1 MKKRV
6 VIIDGLNTY
15 LRNYIVNPSL
25 STNGDPIGGLKGFL
39 GSLQKLSRELK
50 PDQIIIAW
58 DGPGGSQR
66 RKAINKKYK
75 EGRKPIRLNRSV
87 KLLTEEQNIVNKV
100 WQQTRLHEYLNEM
113 PVSQILLDGI
123 EADYIIAQICNEMP
137 SDDIE
142 KVIISSDKDFI
153 QRCDQA
159 TVLYRPIQNKVLNKK
174 TVIEEYKIS
183 PNWFA
188 LARAITGDKSDNLA
202 GVGGVGLKTIARRFP
217 FFSDPDKA
225 SCFYQLFEHCRENVD
240 GPKVYKTVLEKREL
254 VEENYKLMQLY
265 APTIS
270 PQNKGRIRSAI
281 FDMEHQF
288 NKTGV
293 VKMMIQDGF
302 GATDWTGLFGTFR
315 KIVVDNKSEKC

>member
-6 VIIDGLNTY
+6 MIIDGLNTY

-50 PDQIIIAW
+50 PDQIIVAW

-66 RKAINKKYK
+66 RKTVNKNYK

-87 KLLTEEQNIVNKV
+87 KLLSEEENVKNKI

-113 PVSQILLDGI
+113 PVSQILIEGI
-123 EADYIIAQICNEMP
+123 EADDIIAQICNEMYVG
-137 SDDIE
+137 DYE
-142 KVIISSDKDFI
+142 KVIVSSDKDFI
-153 QRCDQA
+153 QRCDNS
-159 TVLYRPIQNKVLNKK
+159 TVLYRPIQKKVLNKN
-174 TVIEEYKIS
+174 TVIDEYKIS

-217 FFSDPDKA
+217 FFNEPHKA
-225 SCFYQLFEHCRENVD
+225 SCFYQLYEHCRENLD
-240 GPKVYKTVLEKREL
+240 GPKVYKTVLENKDLIES
-254 VEENYKLMQLY
+254 NYKLMQLY

-270 PQNKGRIRSAI
+270 PQNKAKIRSAV
-281 FDMEHQF
+281 FDLEPEF

-293 VKMMIQDGF
+293 LAMMIQDGF
-302 GATDWTGLFGTFR
+302 GQTDWSDLFATFR
-315 KIVVDNKSEKC
+315 KIVVDNKSER

>member
-6 VIIDGLNTY
+6 MIIDGLNTY

-50 PDQIIIAW
+50 PDQIIVAW

-66 RKAINKKYK
+66 RKTVNKNYK

-87 KLLTEEQNIVNKV
+87 KLLTEEENVKNKI

-113 PVSQILLDGI
+113 PVSQILIEGI
-123 EADYIIAQICNEMP
+123 EADDIIAQICNEMYVG
-137 SDDIE
+137 DYE
-142 KVIISSDKDFI
+142 KVIVSSDKDFI
-153 QRCDQA
+153 QRCDNS
-159 TVLYRPIQNKVLNKK
+159 TVLYRPIQKKVLNKN
-174 TVIEEYKIS
+174 TVIDEYKIS

-217 FFSDPDKA
+217 FFNEPHKA
-225 SCFYQLFEHCRENVD
+225 SCFYQLYEHCRENLD
-240 GPKVYKTVLEKREL
+240 GPKVYKTVLENKDLIES
-254 VEENYKLMQLY
+254 NYKLMQLY
-265 APTIS
+265 APAIS
-270 PQNKGRIRSAI
+270 PQNKAKIRSAV
-281 FDMEHQF
+281 FDLEPEF

-293 VKMMIQDGF
+293 LAMMIQDGF
-302 GATDWTGLFGTFR
+302 GQTDWSDLFATFR
-315 KIVVDNKSEKC
+315 KIVVDNKSER

>member
-1 MKKRV
+1 M
-6 VIIDGLNTY
+6 IIDGLNTY

-50 PDQIIIAW
+50 PDQIIVAW

-66 RKAINKKYK
+66 RKTVNKNYK

-87 KLLTEEQNIVNKV
+87 KLLTEEENVKNKI

-113 PVSQILLDGI
+113 PVSQILIEGI
-123 EADYIIAQICNEMP
+123 EADDIIAQICNEMYVG
-137 SDDIE
+137 DYE
-142 KVIISSDKDFI
+142 KVIVSSDKDFI
-153 QRCDQA
+153 QRCDNS
-159 TVLYRPIQNKVLNKK
+159 TVLYRPIQKKVLNKN
-174 TVIEEYKIS
+174 TVIDEYKIS

-217 FFSDPDKA
+217 FFSDPHRA
-225 SCFYQLFEHCRENVD
+225 SCFYQLYEHCRENID
-240 GPKVYKTVLEKREL
+240 GPKVYKTVLENKDL
-254 VEENYKLMQLY
+254 VESNYKLMQLY

-270 PQNKGRIRSAI
+270 PQNKAKIRSAV
-281 FDMEHQF
+281 FDLEPEF

-293 VKMMIQDGF
+293 LAMMIQDGF
-302 GATDWTGLFGTFR
+302 GQTDWSDLFATFR
-315 KIVVDNKSEKC
+315 KIVVDNKSER

>member
-6 VIIDGLNTY
+6 MIIDGLNTY

-50 PDQIIIAW
+50 PDQIIVAW

-66 RKAINKKYK
+66 RKTVNKNYK

-87 KLLTEEQNIVNKV
+87 KLLTEEENVKNKI

-113 PVSQILLDGI
+113 PVSQILLEGI
-123 EADYIIAQICNEMP
+123 EADDIIAQICNEMYVGEY
-137 SDDIE
+137 E
-142 KVIISSDKDFI
+142 KVIVSSDKDFI
-153 QRCDQA
+153 QRCDNS
-159 TVLYRPIQNKVLNKK
+159 TVLYRPIQKKVLNKNS
-174 TVIEEYKIS
+174 VIDEYKIS

-217 FFSDPDKA
+217 FFNDPHRA
-225 SCFYQLFEHCRENVD
+225 SCFYQLYEHCRENID
-240 GPKVYKTVLEKREL
+240 
-254 VEENYKLMQLY
+254 
-265 APTIS
+265 
-270 PQNKGRIRSAI
+270 
-281 FDMEHQF
+281 
-288 NKTGV
+288 
-293 VKMMIQDGF
+293 
-302 GATDWTGLFGTFR
+302 
-315 KIVVDNKSEKC
+315 

>member
-6 VIIDGLNTY
+6 MIIDGLNTY

-50 PDQIIIAW
+50 PDQIIVAW

-66 RKAINKKYK
+66 RKTVNKNYK

-87 KLLTEEQNIVNKV
+87 KLLTEEENVKNKI

-113 PVSQILLDGI
+113 PVSQILLEGI
-123 EADYIIAQICNEMP
+123 EADDIIAQICNEMYVGEY
-137 SDDIE
+137 E
-142 KVIISSDKDFI
+142 KVIVSSDKDFI
-153 QRCDQA
+153 QRCDNS
-159 TVLYRPIQNKVLNKK
+159 TVLYRPIQKKVLNKNS
-174 TVIEEYKIS
+174 VIDEYKIS

-188 LARAITGDKSDNLA
+188 LARAITGDQSDNLA

-217 FFSDPDKA
+217 FFNEPHKA
-225 SCFYQLFEHCRENVD
+225 SCFYQLYEHCRENLD
-240 GPKVYKTVLEKREL
+240 GPKVYKNVLENKDLIES
-254 VEENYKLMQLY
+254 NYKLMQLY

-270 PQNKGRIRSAI
+270 PQNKAKIRSAV
-281 FDMEHQF
+281 FDLEPEF

-293 VKMMIQDGF
+293 LAMMIQDGF
-302 GATDWTGLFGTFR
+302 GQTDWSDLFATFR
-315 KIVVDNKSEKC
+315 KIVVDNKSER

>member
-1 MKKRV
+1 M
-6 VIIDGLNTY
+6 IIDGLNTY

-50 PDQIIIAW
+50 PDQIIVAW

-66 RKAINKKYK
+66 RKTVNKNYK

-87 KLLTEEQNIVNKV
+87 KLLSEEENVKNKI

-113 PVSQILLDGI
+113 PVSQILIEGI
-123 EADYIIAQICNEMP
+123 EADDIIAQICNEMYVG
-137 SDDIE
+137 DYE
-142 KVIISSDKDFI
+142 KVIVSSDKDFI
-153 QRCDQA
+153 QRCDNS
-159 TVLYRPIQNKVLNKK
+159 TVLYRPIQKKVLNKN
-174 TVIEEYKIS
+174 TVIDEYKIS

-217 FFSDPDKA
+217 FFNEPHKA
-225 SCFYQLFEHCRENVD
+225 SCFYQLYEHCRENID
-240 GPKVYKTVLEKREL
+240 GPKVYKTVLENKDLIES
-254 VEENYKLMQLY
+254 NYKLMQLY

-270 PQNKGRIRSAI
+270 PQNKAKIRSAV
-281 FDMEHQF
+281 FDLEPEF

-293 VKMMIQDGF
+293 LAMMIQDGF
-302 GATDWTGLFGTFR
+302 GQTDWSDLFATFR
-315 KIVVDNKSEKC
+315 KIVVDNKSER

>member
-6 VIIDGLNTY
+6 MIIDGLNTY

-50 PDQIIIAW
+50 PDQIIVAW

-66 RKAINKKYK
+66 RKTVNKNYK

-87 KLLTEEQNIVNKV
+87 KLLTEEENVKNKI

-113 PVSQILLDGI
+113 PVSQILIEGI
-123 EADYIIAQICNEMP
+123 EADDIIAQICNEMYVG
-137 SDDIE
+137 DYE
-142 KVIISSDKDFI
+142 KVIVSSDKDFI
-153 QRCDQA
+153 QRCDNS
-159 TVLYRPIQNKVLNKK
+159 TVLYRPIQKKVLNKN
-174 TVIEEYKIS
+174 TVIDEYKIS

-217 FFSDPDKA
+217 FFSDPHRA
-225 SCFYQLFEHCRENVD
+225 SCFYQLYEHCRENID
-240 GPKVYKTVLEKREL
+240 GPKVYKTVLENKDL
-254 VEENYKLMQLY
+254 VESNYKLMQLY
-265 APTIS
+265 TPSIS
-270 PQNKGRIRSAI
+270 PQNKAKIRSAV
-281 FDMEHQF
+281 FDLEPEF

-293 VKMMIQDGF
+293 LAMMIQDGF
-302 GATDWTGLFGTFR
+302 GQTDWSDLFATFR
-315 KIVVDNKSEKC
+315 KIVVDNKSER

>member
-1 MKKRV
+1 M
-6 VIIDGLNTY
+6 IIDGLNTY

-50 PDQIIIAW
+50 PDQIIVAW

-66 RKAINKKYK
+66 RKTVNKNYK

-87 KLLTEEQNIVNKV
+87 KLLSEEENVKNKI

-113 PVSQILLDGI
+113 PVSQILIEGI
-123 EADYIIAQICNEMP
+123 EADDIIAQICNEMYVG
-137 SDDIE
+137 DYE
-142 KVIISSDKDFI
+142 KVIVSSDKDFI
-153 QRCDQA
+153 QRCDNS
-159 TVLYRPIQNKVLNKK
+159 TVLYRPIQKKVLNKN
-174 TVIEEYKIS
+174 TVIDEYKIS

-217 FFSDPDKA
+217 FFSDPHRA
-225 SCFYQLFEHCRENVD
+225 SCFYQLYEHCRENID
-240 GPKVYKTVLEKREL
+240 GPKVYKTVLENKDL
-254 VEENYKLMQLY
+254 VESNYKLMQLY
-265 APTIS
+265 TPAIS
-270 PQNKGRIRSAI
+270 PQNKAKIRSAV
-281 FDMEHQF
+281 FDLEPEF

-293 VKMMIQDGF
+293 LAMMIQDGF
-302 GATDWTGLFGTFR
+302 GQTDWSDLFATFR
-315 KIVVDNKSEKC
+315 KIVVDNKSER

>member
-1 MKKRV
+1 M
-6 VIIDGLNTY
+6 IIDGLNTY

-50 PDQIIIAW
+50 PDQIIVAW

-66 RKAINKKYK
+66 RKTVNKNYK

-87 KLLTEEQNIVNKV
+87 KLLTEEENVKNKI

-113 PVSQILLDGI
+113 PVSQILIEGI
-123 EADYIIAQICNEMP
+123 EADDIIAQICNEMYVG
-137 SDDIE
+137 DYE
-142 KVIISSDKDFI
+142 KVIVSSDKDFI
-153 QRCDQA
+153 QRCDNS
-159 TVLYRPIQNKVLNKK
+159 TVLYRPIQKKVLNKN
-174 TVIEEYKIS
+174 TVIDEYKIS

-217 FFSDPDKA
+217 FFSDPHRA
-225 SCFYQLFEHCRENVD
+225 SCFYQLYEHCRENID
-240 GPKVYKTVLEKREL
+240 GPKVYKTVLENKDLIES
-254 VEENYKLMQLY
+254 NYKLMQLY

-270 PQNKGRIRSAI
+270 PQNKAKIRSAV
-281 FDMEHQF
+281 FDLEPEF

-293 VKMMIQDGF
+293 LAMMIQDGF
-302 GATDWTGLFGTFR
+302 GQTDWSDLFATFR
-315 KIVVDNKSEKC
+315 KIVVDNKSER

>member
-6 VIIDGLNTY
+6 MIIDGLNTY

-50 PDQIIIAW
+50 PDQIIVAW

-66 RKAINKKYK
+66 RKTVNKNYK

-87 KLLTEEQNIVNKV
+87 KLLTEEENVKNKI

-113 PVSQILLDGI
+113 PVSQILIEGI
-123 EADYIIAQICNEMP
+123 EADDIIAQICNEMYVG
-137 SDDIE
+137 DYE
-142 KVIISSDKDFI
+142 KVIVSSDKDFI
-153 QRCDQA
+153 QRCDNS
-159 TVLYRPIQNKVLNKK
+159 TVLYRPIQKKVLNKN
-174 TVIEEYKIS
+174 TVIDEYKIS

-217 FFSDPDKA
+217 FFSDPHRA
-225 SCFYQLFEHCRENVD
+225 SCFYQLYEHCRENLD
-240 GPKVYKTVLEKREL
+240 GPKVYKTVLENKDLIES
-254 VEENYKLMQLY
+254 NYKLMQLY

-270 PQNKGRIRSAI
+270 PQNKAKIRSAV
-281 FDMEHQF
+281 FDLEPEF

-293 VKMMIQDGF
+293 LAMMIQDGF
-302 GATDWTGLFGTFR
+302 GQTDWSDLFATFR
-315 KIVVDNKSEKC
+315 KIVVDNKSER

>member
-1 MKKRV
+1 M
-6 VIIDGLNTY
+6 IIDGLNTY

-50 PDQIIIAW
+50 PDQIIVAW

-66 RKAINKKYK
+66 RKTVNKNYK

-87 KLLTEEQNIVNKV
+87 KLLSEEENVKNKI

-113 PVSQILLDGI
+113 PVSQILIEGI
-123 EADYIIAQICNEMP
+123 EADDIIAQICNEMYVG
-137 SDDIE
+137 DYE
-142 KVIISSDKDFI
+142 KVIVSSDKDFI
-153 QRCDQA
+153 QRCDNS
-159 TVLYRPIQNKVLNKK
+159 TVLYRPIQKKVLNKN
-174 TVIEEYKIS
+174 TVIDEYKIS

-217 FFSDPDKA
+217 FFSDPHRA
-225 SCFYQLFEHCRENVD
+225 SCFYQLYEHCRENID
-240 GPKVYKTVLEKREL
+240 GPKVYKTVLENKDLIES
-254 VEENYKLMQLY
+254 NYKLMQLY

-270 PQNKGRIRSAI
+270 PQNKAKIRSAV
-281 FDMEHQF
+281 FDLEPEF

-293 VKMMIQDGF
+293 LAMMIQDGF
-302 GATDWTGLFGTFR
+302 GQTDWSDLFATFR
-315 KIVVDNKSEKC
+315 KIVVDNKSER

>member
-6 VIIDGLNTY
+6 MIIDGLNTY

-50 PDQIIIAW
+50 PDQIIVAW

-66 RKAINKKYK
+66 RKTVNKNYK

-87 KLLTEEQNIVNKV
+87 KLLSEEENVKNKI

-113 PVSQILLDGI
+113 PVSQILIEGI
-123 EADYIIAQICNEMP
+123 EADDIIAQICNEMYVG
-137 SDDIE
+137 DYE
-142 KVIISSDKDFI
+142 KVIVSSDKDFI
-153 QRCDQA
+153 QRCDNS
-159 TVLYRPIQNKVLNKK
+159 TVLYRPIQKKVLNKN
-174 TVIEEYKIS
+174 TVIDEYKIS

-217 FFSDPDKA
+217 FFNEPHKA
-225 SCFYQLFEHCRENVD
+225 SCFFQLYEHCRENLD
-240 GPKVYKTVLEKREL
+240 GPKVYKTVLENKDLIES
-254 VEENYKLMQLY
+254 NYKLMQLY

-270 PQNKGRIRSAI
+270 PQNKAKIRSAV
-281 FDMEHQF
+281 FDLEPEF

-293 VKMMIQDGF
+293 LAMMIQDGF
-302 GATDWTGLFGTFR
+302 GQTDWSDLFATFR
-315 KIVVDNKSEKC
+315 KIVVDNKSER

>member
-1 MKKRV
+1 M
-6 VIIDGLNTY
+6 IIDGLNTY

-50 PDQIIIAW
+50 PDQIIVAW

-66 RKAINKKYK
+66 RKTVNKNYK

-87 KLLTEEQNIVNKV
+87 KLLSEEENVKNKI

-113 PVSQILLDGI
+113 PVSQILIEGI
-123 EADYIIAQICNEMP
+123 EADDIIAQICNEMYVG
-137 SDDIE
+137 DYE
-142 KVIISSDKDFI
+142 KVIVSSDKDFI
-153 QRCDQA
+153 QRCDNS
-159 TVLYRPIQNKVLNKK
+159 TVLYRPIQKKVLNKN
-174 TVIEEYKIS
+174 TVIDEYKIS

-217 FFSDPDKA
+217 FFNEPHKA
-225 SCFYQLFEHCRENVD
+225 SCFYQLYEHCRENLD
-240 GPKVYKTVLEKREL
+240 GPKVYKTVLENKDLIES
-254 VEENYKLMQLY
+254 NYKLMQLY
-265 APTIS
+265 APAIS
-270 PQNKGRIRSAI
+270 PQNKAKIRSAV
-281 FDMEHQF
+281 FDLEPEF

-293 VKMMIQDGF
+293 LAMMIQDGF
-302 GATDWTGLFGTFR
+302 GQTDWSDLFATFR
-315 KIVVDNKSEKC
+315 KIVVDNKSER

>member
-1 MKKRV
+1 M
-6 VIIDGLNTY
+6 IIDGLNTY

-50 PDQIIIAW
+50 PDQIIVAW

-66 RKAINKKYK
+66 RKTVNKNYK

-87 KLLTEEQNIVNKV
+87 KLLTEEENVKNKI

-113 PVSQILLDGI
+113 PVSQILLEGI
-123 EADYIIAQICNEMP
+123 EADDIIAQICNEMYVG
-137 SDDIE
+137 DYE
-142 KVIISSDKDFI
+142 KVIVSSDKDFI
-153 QRCDQA
+153 QRCDNS
-159 TVLYRPIQNKVLNKK
+159 TVLYRPIQKKVLNKNS
-174 TVIEEYKIS
+174 VIDEYKIS

-217 FFSDPDKA
+217 FFNEPHKA
-225 SCFYQLFEHCRENVD
+225 SCFYQLYEHCRQNLD
-240 GPKVYKTVLEKREL
+240 GPKVYKNVLENKDLIES
-254 VEENYKLMQLY
+254 NYKLMQLY

-270 PQNKGRIRSAI
+270 PQNKAKIRSAV
-281 FDMEHQF
+281 FDLEPEF

-293 VKMMIQDGF
+293 LAMMIQDGF
-302 GATDWTGLFGTFR
+302 GQTDWSDLFATFR
-315 KIVVDNKSEKC
+315 KIVVDNKSER

>member
-6 VIIDGLNTY
+6 MIIDGLNTY

-50 PDQIIIAW
+50 PDQIIVAW

-66 RKAINKKYK
+66 RKTVNKNYK

-87 KLLTEEQNIVNKV
+87 KLLTEEENVKNKI

-113 PVSQILLDGI
+113 PVSQILLEGI
-123 EADYIIAQICNEMP
+123 EADDIIAQICNEMYVGEY
-137 SDDIE
+137 E
-142 KVIISSDKDFI
+142 KVIVSSDKDFI
-153 QRCDQA
+153 QRCDNS
-159 TVLYRPIQNKVLNKK
+159 TVLYRPIQKKVLNKNS
-174 TVIEEYKIS
+174 VIDEYKIS

-217 FFSDPDKA
+217 FFNEPHKA
-225 SCFYQLFEHCRENVD
+225 SCFYQLYEHCRENLD
-240 GPKVYKTVLEKREL
+240 GPKVYKNVLENKDLIES
-254 VEENYKLMQLY
+254 NYKLMQLY

-270 PQNKGRIRSAI
+270 PQNKAKIRSAV
-281 FDMEHQF
+281 FDLEPEF

-293 VKMMIQDGF
+293 LAMMIQDGF
-302 GATDWTGLFGTFR
+302 GQTDWSDLFATFR
-315 KIVVDNKSEKC
+315 KIVVDNKSER